1 MQLYL
6 TSCIPGK
13 RQHTWQKAEDLS
25 LSKHITPSGWVIQI
39 SSSKKRKNL
48 KILFY
53 YKTAWESLICSF
65 WGSWSTDHKLLHNY
79 SYSMATESQQHMH
92 VRSIKKQNYG
102 RKCWNSSEC
111 HQWEKG
117 RASQSF
123 PCPRDI
129 TKEFFQNL
137 DQRGVWSAQLRLNWV
152 ATGRTQNNVLQENL
166 QNTLRENCWSN
177 MFLKVTSDSSQH
189 WLCFLGVLKPN
200 ILVC

>member
-6 TSCIPGK
+6 TSCIPEK
-13 RQHTWQKAEDLS
+13 QQYTWQKAEDLS

-79 SYSMATESQQHMH
+79 SYSMATEPQQHMH
-92 VRSIKKQNYG
+92 VRSIKKQNNG
-102 RKCWNSSEC
+102 RKCQNSSDC

-123 PCPRDI
+123 PCPRVI

-152 ATGRTQNNVLQENL
+152 ATGRTQNNILQENL
-166 QNTLRENCWSN
+166 HNTLRENCWSN

-189 WLCFLGVLKPN
+189 WLCFVGVLKPN